1 MQTRL
6 QSLHNDD
13 PAPIHRNSAYVSTNP
28 KHLTKAINV
37 AKLITK
43 MNGEDIAV

>member
-13 PAPIHRNSAYVSTNP
+13 PVPICCNSAYVSTNR
-28 KHLTKAINV
+28 KHLTKATNV
-37 AKLITK
+37 AKLVTQV
-43 MNGEDIAV
+43 NGEDSTA